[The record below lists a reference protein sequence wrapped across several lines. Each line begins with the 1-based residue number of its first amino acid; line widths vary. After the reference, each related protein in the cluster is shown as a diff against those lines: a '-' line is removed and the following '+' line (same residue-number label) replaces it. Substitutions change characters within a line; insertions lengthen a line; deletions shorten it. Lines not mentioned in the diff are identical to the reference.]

1 MSEKSDNL
9 KQMAQEKLSGV
20 FEQLEKAKTEIDST
34 IGKAKSD
41 VESKIGQV
49 KAELCAKKEHA
60 AMSKTKLENTVMR
73 QKEAIGAKFVEI
85 KEKVESKMD
94 EKSKKR
100 VVLKAEKAEKYAEIC
115 MDCASMAIVEAELAC
130 LEACH
135 ARSEAEELVG
145 AGVEG

>member
-1 MSEKSDNL
+1 MSEKSDYL

-20 FEQLEKAKTEIDST
+20 FDQLEKAKSEIDST
-34 IGKAKSD
+34 LGQAKSE
-41 VESKIGQV
+41 VESRIGQV

-60 AMSKTKLENTVMR
+60 AMSKSKLENTVRR
-73 QKEAIGAKFVEI
+73 QKEAVEAKFMEL
-85 KEKVESKMD
+85 KEKVESKKD
-94 EKSKKR
+94 EKGKNR
-100 VVLKAEKAEKYAEIC
+100 IIHKAEKAEKYAEIC

-145 AGVEG
+145 AH

>member
-1 MSEKSDNL
+1 MSEKSDHL
-9 KQMAQEKLSGV
+9 KQMAQEKFCGV
-20 FEQLEKAKTEIDST
+20 HEQLEKAKSEIDST

-60 AMSKTKLENTVMR
+60 AMSKSKLENTVRR
-73 QKEAIGAKFVEI
+73 QKDAVEAKFMEL
-85 KEKVESKMD
+85 KEKVESKKD

-115 MDCASMAIVEAELAC
+115 MDCASTAIIEAELAC

-135 ARSEAEELVG
+135 ARVEAEEVLAVSG
-145 AGVEG
+145 